1 MPRLRLSLYGMTL
14 MLLATPAI
22 QAATV
27 RLQLEGL
34 SGELQNN
41 VRLGLASIS
50 SDEVSADSRFQARL
64 TDSIKKSL
72 SALGYFQPAITFQT
86 LPESLTTN
94 NNVIKVTVDPGPP
107 VKIAGTTIV
116 LEGEA
121 RQDPDYQAW
130 IKKGRP
136 KTGTVLNQ
144 GDYDSFKNGFSSL
157 ALRNGYFDGEFKKS
171 QLGVSVDRGEAF
183 WDLDYDS
190 GQRYRFG
197 DVIFQG
203 SQIREEYLR
212 RLIPFHQGDKYSSL
226 DLAEL
231 NRRLSATGWFSS
243 VVASPDFSKG
253 KASKVLPI
261 STVLTPAVK
270 NTVETGVGYSTDV
283 GPHVK
288 ATWKRPWV
296 NDNGQSMSFSTYLSQ
311 PEQQLD
317 MSYKVPLLKSP
328 LEQYYLFQ
336 AGLKRTDL
344 NDTKSDTSTL
354 AVSRYWEN
362 SSGWQ
367 KALNLRWRL
376 DHYTQGTVTD
386 TTMLLYPGV
395 SVNRTR
401 SRGGMMPTWG
411 DSQRYSVDVS
421 DTTWGSDIDFV
432 ILQAQNVWI
441 RTLAERHR
449 FVLRGNVGWIETN
462 DFDRVPPDLRF
473 FAGGDRSIRGYK
485 YKDVS
490 PRDSDDKLT
499 GASKMATGSVE
510 YQYNFTGNWWGAV
523 FLDSGEAVND
533 IKQTDIKTGTGVGI
547 RWASPVGPIK
557 LDIARA
563 VGDKDERGL
572 QFYIGLGPEL

>member
-14 MLLATPAI
+14 LLLAAPAI

-50 SDEVSADSRFQARL
+50 SEEVSADSRFQARL

-72 SALGYFQPAITFQT
+72 SALGYFQPVITFQT
-86 LPESLTTN
+86 LPEALSTKN
-94 NNVIKVTVDPGPP
+94 SVIKVTVDPGPP
-107 VKIAGTTIV
+107 VKIAGSTIV

-121 RQDPDYQAW
+121 RLDPEYQAW

-136 KTGTVLNQ
+136 VTGTILNQ

-190 GQRYRFG
+190 GKRYHFG
-197 DVIFQG
+197 DVSFQG
-203 SQIREEYLR
+203 SQIRQEYLR
-212 RLIPFHQGDKYSSL
+212 RLVPFHQGDKYSSL

-243 VVASPDFSKG
+243 VVASPDFSK
-253 KASKVLPI
+253 AHTTKVLPI
-261 STVLTPAVK
+261 DAVLTPAVK
-270 NTVETGVGYSTDV
+270 NSVETGVGYSTDV

-296 NDNGQSMSFSTYLSQ
+296 NDDGQSMSFSTYLSQ

-336 AGLKRTDL
+336 GGLKRTDL
-344 NDTKSDTSTL
+344 NDTKADTSTL

-449 FVLRGNVGWIETN
+449 FVFRGNVGWIETN

-510 YQYNFTGNWWGAV
+510 YQYNFTGKWWGAV

-533 IKQTDIKTGTGVGI
+533 IKDTDIKTGTGVGI

>member
-14 MLLATPAI
+14 MLLAAPAI

-72 SALGYFQPAITFQT
+72 SALGYFQPVITFQT
-86 LPESLTTN
+86 LPEALTTKN
-94 NNVIKVTVDPGPP
+94 SVIKVTVDPGPP
-107 VKIAGTTIV
+107 VKIAGSTIV
-116 LEGEA
+116 LEGDA
-121 RQDPDYQAW
+121 RLDPEYQAW

-136 KTGTVLNQ
+136 EKGTILNQ

-190 GQRYRFG
+190 GKRYRFG
-197 DVIFQG
+197 DVTFQG
-203 SQIREEYLR
+203 SQIRQEYLR
-212 RLIPFHQGDKYSSL
+212 RLVPFHQGDKYSSL

-243 VVASPDFSKG
+243 VVASPDFT
-253 KASKVLPI
+253 KAHTTKVLPI
-261 STVLTPAVK
+261 NAVLTPAVK
-270 NTVETGVGYSTDV
+270 NSVETGVGYSTDV

-296 NDNGQSMSFSTYLSQ
+296 NDDGQSMSFSTYLSQ

-336 AGLKRTDL
+336 GGLKRTDL
-344 NDTKSDTSTL
+344 NDTNSDTSTL

-367 KALNLRWRL
+367 KALNLRWSL

-386 TTMLLYPGV
+386 TTMLIYPGV

-449 FVLRGNVGWIETN
+449 FVFRGNVGWIETN

-510 YQYNFTGNWWGAV
+510 YQYNFTGKWWGAV

-533 IKQTDIKTGTGVGI
+533 IKDTDIKTGTGVGI

>member
-14 MLLATPAI
+14 LLLAAPAI

-50 SDEVSADSRFQARL
+50 SEEVSADSRFQARL

-72 SALGYFQPAITFQT
+72 SALGYFQPVITFQT
-86 LPESLTTN
+86 LPEALSTKN
-94 NNVIKVTVDPGPP
+94 SVIKVTVDPGPP
-107 VKIAGTTIV
+107 VKIAGSTIV

-121 RQDPDYQAW
+121 RLDPEYQAW

-136 KTGTVLNQ
+136 VTGTILNQ

-190 GQRYRFG
+190 GKRYHFG
-197 DVIFQG
+197 DVSFQG
-203 SQIREEYLR
+203 SQIRQEYLR
-212 RLIPFHQGDKYSSL
+212 RLVPFHQGDKYSSL

-243 VVASPDFSKG
+243 VVASPDFSK
-253 KASKVLPI
+253 AHTTKVLPI
-261 STVLTPAVK
+261 DAVLTPAVK
-270 NTVETGVGYSTDV
+270 NSVETGVGYSTDV

-296 NDNGQSMSFSTYLSQ
+296 NDDGQSMSFSTYLSQ

-336 AGLKRTDL
+336 GGLKRTDL
-344 NDTKSDTSTL
+344 NDTQADTSTL

-449 FVLRGNVGWIETN
+449 FVFRGNVGWIETN

-510 YQYNFTGNWWGAV
+510 YQYNFTGKWWGAV

-533 IKQTDIKTGTGVGI
+533 IKDTDIKTGTGVGI